1 MTTTHGAIPVVN
13 FTGAVKEFGAVRAVD
28 GLDLTIGP
36 GERVALLGRNGAGKS
51 TAIGLLLGLD
61 DPTSG
66 TVELFGKP
74 PSHAV
79 SDGRVGAMLQ
89 DSKPVS
95 RVTVRELVSFV
106 TRTYPDPMPVD
117 EALELAGL
125 ADLAGRRADKLSGG
139 QAQRVSFAVALAG
152 DPDLL
157 VLDEPTAA
165 LDVEARRLF
174 WQSMRA
180 FTDRGKTVLFST
192 HYLEEADQNADRIVV
207 IDSGQLIAD
216 GSGADIKHTVGS
228 SMVSFTVPDGTL
240 PDGTLPDGTLPD
252 GLAALPGVLSV
263 EVVDGRVR
271 LRTSDSDATVGAL
284 PGVLSPRGLEV
295 APAGLEDAFLALTAH
310 HSGRDA
316 DRPLV
321 PSAPSI
327 PSASSDS
334 AVQTPKAGA

>member
-1 MTTTHGAIPVVN
+1 MTTTHRATPVVA

-51 TAIGLLLGLD
+51 TAISLLLGLD
-61 DPTSG
+61 DPSSG
-66 TVELFGKP
+66 TVELFGQT

-79 SDGRVGAMLQ
+79 TEGRVGAMLQ

-106 TRTYPDPMPVD
+106 TRTYPNPMTVD

-125 ADLAGRRADKLSGG
+125 TELAGRRADKLSGG
-139 QAQRVSFAVALAG
+139 QAQRVSFAIALAG

-207 IDSGQLIAD
+207 IDRGQLIAD
-216 GSGADIKHTVGS
+216 GSSAEIKHTVGS
-228 SMVSFTVPDGTL
+228 SMVSFTVPDGPV
-240 PDGTLPDGTLPD
+240 PDS
-252 GLAALPGVLSV
+252 LAALPGVLSV

-271 LRTSDSDATVGAL
+271 LRTSDSDATVSAL
-284 PGVLSPRGLEV
+284 PGVVTPRGLEV

-310 HSGRDA
+310 HSGRDGG
-316 DRPLV
+316 RPFV
-321 PSAPSI
+321 

>member
-1 MTTTHGAIPVVN
+1 MTTTHRATPVVG

-51 TAIGLLLGLD
+51 TAISLLLGLD

-66 TVELFGKP
+66 TVELFGQA
-74 PSHAV
+74 PSDAV
-79 SDGRVGAMLQ
+79 GDGRVGAMLQ

-106 TRTYPDPMPVD
+106 TRTYPNPMAVD

-125 ADLAGRRADKLSGG
+125 TELAGRRADKLSGG
-139 QAQRVSFAVALAG
+139 QAQRVSFAIALAG

-207 IDSGQLIAD
+207 IDRGQLIAD
-216 GSGADIKHTVGS
+216 GSSADIKHTVGS
-228 SMVSFTVPDGTL
+228 SMVSFTVPDGPM
-240 PDGTLPDGTLPD
+240 PDS
-252 GLAALPGVLSV
+252 LAALPGVLSV

-271 LRTSDSDATVGAL
+271 LRTSDSDATVSAL
-284 PGVLSPRGLEV
+284 PGVVTPRGLEV

-310 HSGRDA
+310 HSGRDGG
-316 DRPLV
+316 RPFV
-321 PSAPSI
+321 
-327 PSASSDS
+327 PSASSES

>member
-1 MTTTHGAIPVVN
+1 MTTIDRATPVVA

-66 TVELFGKP
+66 TVELFGRA

-89 DSKPVS
+89 DSK
-95 RVTVRELVSFV
+95 
-106 TRTYPDPMPVD
+106 
-117 EALELAGL
+117 
-125 ADLAGRRADKLSGG
+125 
-139 QAQRVSFAVALAG
+139 
-152 DPDLL
+152 
-157 VLDEPTAA
+157 
-165 LDVEARRLF
+165 
-174 WQSMRA
+174 
-180 FTDRGKTVLFST
+180 

-207 IDSGQLIAD
+207 IDRGRLIAD

-228 SMVSFTVPDGTL
+228 SMVSFTAPDGPL
-240 PDGTLPDGTLPD
+240 PDE
-252 GLAALPGVLSV
+252 LAALPGVLSV

-271 LRTSDSDATVGAL
+271 LRTSDSDATVSAL
-284 PGVLSPRGLEV
+284 PGVMTPRGLEV

-316 DRPLV
+316 RR
-321 PSAPSI
+321 PSAPS
-327 PSASSDS
+327 ASSGS
-334 AVQTPKAGA
+334 AAQTPKAGA

>member
-1 MTTTHGAIPVVN
+1 MTTTHGAIPVVK

-95 RVTVRELVSFV
+95 RVTVRELVTFV
-106 TRTYPDPMPVD
+106 TRAYPDPMPVD

-125 ADLAGRRADKLSGG
+125 TELAGRRADKLSGG
-139 QAQRVSFAVALAG
+139 QAQRVGFAVALAG

-165 LDVEARRLF
+165 LDVEARRMF

-207 IDSGQLIAD
+207 IDRGQLIAD
-216 GSGADIKHTVGS
+216 GSGADIKRTVGS
-228 SMVSFTVPDGTL
+228 SMVSFTAPDG
-240 PDGTLPDGTLPD
+240 PLPD

-321 PSAPSI
+321 PSAPS
-327 PSASSDS
+327 ASSES
-334 AVQTPKAGA
+334 AVQTPKAGT